1 MKLGRFGITPMAGA
15 LVVLPRCI
23 ADVHVLKDICTS
35 RTVAVLHS
43 DHR

>member
-1 MKLGRFGITPMAGA
+1 MKLGRFGVTPMAGA

-23 ADVHVLKDICTS
+23 ADVYVLKDVRTS
-35 RTVAVLHS
+35 RIVAVLHS